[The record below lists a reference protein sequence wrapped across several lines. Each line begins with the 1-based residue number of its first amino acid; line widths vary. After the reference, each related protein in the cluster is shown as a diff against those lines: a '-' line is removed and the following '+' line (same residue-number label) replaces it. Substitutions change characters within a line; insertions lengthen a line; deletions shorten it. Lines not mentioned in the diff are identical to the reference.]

1 MQDRF
6 RAIICGHK
14 WTKQPKP
21 PPPTQN
27 RQRQKVAAMGANKDQ
42 LMKVR
47 VEDGEKAAFTACA
60 KRKGL
65 TPSALLRD
73 LVLSEISKARGT
85 EQVQLSGDE
94 MPERSAL
101 FLRLPLPLKVAAT
114 KRAKTKGMSVAKW
127 ATSLIQSH
135 LSREPVVTD
144 REVIALNAVSRELGA
159 IGRNVNQIAKALNSA
174 IDGIERSR
182 VDLGELEK
190 LSKSIELSR
199 KVIRALVIKSQQSW
213 LVTGED
219 GDE

>member
-1 MQDRF
+1 MLSFVIQMHDN
-6 RAIICGHK
+6 
-14 WTKQPKP
+14 P
-21 PPPTQN
+21 PPN
-27 RQRQKVAAMGANKDQ
+27 RRKEKPVGAKEAAGLAGLLQARIEPGDKARFVA
-42 LMKVR
+42 L
-47 VEDGEKAAFTACA
+47 A
-60 KRKGL
+60 KRRGVK
-65 TPSALLRD
+65 PADLLRK
-73 LVLSEISKARGT
+73 LVLAEISSKQGA
-85 EQVQLSGDE
+85 EQVQLSGEE

-114 KRAKTKGMSVAKW
+114 KRAKTKGMSLAKW

-190 LSKSIELSR
+190 LSKSIDLSR
-199 KVIRALVIKSQQSW
+199 RVIRALVIKSQQSW
-213 LVTGED
+213 LVTGEE